1 MTSTKINTKIWRIVW
16 ILTSLIGFIGFV
28 SLSLD
33 PAFSQEGFNA
43 PARRSFGTPGSANVP
58 PADFFDDEDDEFKD
72 DFFTD
77 VPPAAAN
84 RNTPEEDEVEVP
96 SIGGKN
102 AANESKKVAPDSDGI
117 DLEGEHGTGVVSH
130 NKQKAIKVD
139 TETGSGSKD
148 VITDFNYP
156 DADIMDLAKTL
167 GKLTGKN
174 FIVDK
179 DVKGRVTIISNAPIT
194 VSDAWKAFLTA
205 LDMNGFTV
213 IPSGQYIRIARQ
225 RDARDKQI
233 RTYTGESSPDT
244 DALVT
249 RVFALKYIGAD
260 EISRVFRS
268 FSPANARIIAH
279 EQTNTVIVTDTGSNI
294 SKLSKM
300 LDFLDVEGFDAGIE
314 VIPVKYASA
323 VDLSKLIDTLIP
335 GTGAA
340 AGAPKAPGGGFG
352 GRGGNFQAR
361 RTKEGGLIN
370 TIISDERTNT
380 LIVHANGKGAQQV
393 RELVAKLDKRLPA
406 QIGGGKIHVVYLQ
419 FADAEEVGKTLNNFS
434 QAAGSKSPTASAGA
448 GAGIGVNPQET
459 QLFEGQIKVSADKST
474 NSLVITASMT
484 DFITVQRVINKLDIP
499 RDEVYTEVVIMELGV
514 QKNFD
519 YNVNVGVASN
529 NMIAGSLPSGDILS
543 YFQNPLSGKGAV
555 IPFMTGGS
563 QTLTI
568 GGSSIN
574 VGTVQGLVR
583 ALQTNGN
590 ASVLATPQIMTLD
603 NMEATFESTEKIPVP
618 QVNAVA
624 GGVTQTGVSYQDV
637 TLSIKIKPQINK
649 LSNFVKLA
657 IDTKMSDFSGREPPA
672 QVAGLAFA
680 TLERRAKTDLV
691 VGDSDTV
698 VMGGL
703 IRDKIIDSVSKIPII
718 GDIPLLGW
726 LFRSKRSETSKSN
739 LVMLITP
746 HIIRQYEKVRAL
758 LDRKLKD
765 RDDFIEKSAGGED
778 PHRSYRD
785 KIIRS
790 LPDVKNLSSYKPKK
804 SVTLGEEL
812 DQQERMNEEP
822 EAKTSV
828 VPERDKLIESL
839 DEKTS
844 STTQKPTMDSPP
856 KPPVTEAISTP
867 EVIPEALPPIEL
879 PPTAT
884 PGQQAVAPSGG
895 DMKEI
900 PAPPPLQLEPPPG
913 SGALAP

>member
-1 MTSTKINTKIWRIVW
+1 MTSTKENIKIWRIIW
-16 ILTSLIGFIGFV
+16 ILTSLIGSIGLV
-28 SLSLD
+28 GLSIM
-33 PAFSQEGFNA
+33 PAFSQEGFTPTKRA
-43 PARRSFGTPGSANVP
+43 FGNPSAGAP

-84 RNTPEEDEVEVP
+84 RGNLDEDDVEEAPSGRAGNTASKSSAP
-96 SIGGKN
+96 SDSGGI
-102 AANESKKVAPDSDGI
+102 ELD
-117 DLEGEHGTGVVSH
+117 GEHGTGVVSH

-233 RTYTGESSPDT
+233 RTYTGESSPDS

-340 AGAPKAPGGGFG
+340 PGAPKPAGGFG
-352 GRGGNFQAR
+352 GRGNFQAR

-419 FADAEEVGKTLNNFS
+419 FADAEEVAKTLNNFS
-434 QAAGSKSPTASAGA
+434 QAAGTRPPSSSTNQ

-499 RDEVYTEVVIMELGV
+499 RDEVYTEVVIMEIGV

-519 YNVNVGVASN
+519 YNINVGVASN

-543 YFQNPLSGKGAV
+543 YFQNPLSSKGAV

-568 GGSSIN
+568 GGNSFN

-603 NMEATFESTEKIPVP
+603 NMEATFESTEKMPVP

-624 GGVTQTGVSYQDV
+624 GGVSQTGVSYQDV

-649 LSNFVKLA
+649 LSNFVKLN
-657 IDTKMSDFSGREPPA
+657 IETKMSDFSNREVPA
-672 QVAGLAFA
+672 QVSGLAFA
-680 TLERRAKTDLV
+680 TLERKAKTDLV

-698 VMGGL
+698 VLGGL
-703 IRDKIIDSVSKIPII
+703 IRDKVSDSVSKIPIL

-726 LFRSKRSETSKSN
+726 LFRSKRSETAKSN

-758 LDRKLKD
+758 LDKKLKD
-765 RDDFIEKSAGGED
+765 RDDFIERSAGGED
-778 PHRSYRD
+778 PHRNYRD

-804 SVTLGEEL
+804 AVTLGEEL
-812 DQQERMNEEP
+812 DQQEKLFEEP
-822 EAKTSV
+822 EVKPSS
-828 VPERDKLIESL
+828 VPEPERLIENL
-839 DEKTS
+839 EEKTEKV
-844 STTQKPTMDSPP
+844 TQKPTMDSPP
-856 KPPVTEAISTP
+856 KAP
-867 EVIPEALPPIEL
+867 EVAPVKPEALPQIEL

-884 PGQQAVAPSGG
+884 PGTQATAPSG
-895 DMKEI
+895 DMGEI
-900 PAPPPLQLEPPPG
+900 PPPPPLLLEPAEGG
-913 SGALAP
+913 SVAP